1 MSGRDQVGP
10 GEGVGSFFATHF
22 GRVKQGEAMA
32 LTKEKIINAV
42 YEQVGLSKSQSR
54 DVVESLLEII
64 KGTLET
70 GEDLLISGFGKFV
83 VKQKR
88 ARRGRNPQTRADLQL
103 RARRVVVFK
112 TSGVLRR
119 KINERD
125 ELAETPARPAG
136 EAEQRAPY

>member
-1 MSGRDQVGP
+1 
-10 GEGVGSFFATHF
+10 
-22 GRVKQGEAMA
+22 MA

-64 KGTLET
+64 KRTLET

-83 VKQKR
+83 VKEKR

-125 ELAETPARPAG
+125 ELAESQARPAG
-136 EAEQRAPY
+136 EAGQRAPY